1 MEDQPVTFPP
11 GLETVTVTG
20 RYLAPDGTLDIDEVR
35 FTAPTVTSPTY
46 GVILH
51 GTSNATVDATGGM
64 AATLV
69 ATDAAGCT
77 PTGWTYLV
85 AEMKAHQI
93 VRLYPLALP
102 AAAPN
107 VSLPAVTPTVPAS
120 GAYLVV
126 TGPQG
131 NSVRSGSGAP
141 DLGIGIVGDWY
152 IDNSIPT
159 ALVIYGPKTTNSWG
173 TGQPI
178 GGSGGGAPSG
188 PAGGALTGA
197 YPNPTLSSATIATF
211 DAAGAAT
218 AALTTAEAY
227 TDTKVA
233 AEVARANATYAASG
247 APAAA
252 VAAHVAATDPH
263 ADRAYTD
270 TQISAEIARANATYA
285 ASGAPAAAITAHVAA
300 TDPHGDRAYADNR
313 AIAASGAAVT
323 SAAALYVAKSLATTK
338 GDVFVATGSGTL
350 ARVGVGTDGQVFTA
364 DSTKSAG
371 VAWATATAGSGG
383 SSGTTV
389 TTVEQYLTPGDV
401 TLPNTSGAWQ
411 IVKSGGT
418 VPLQAQIAAA
428 AGDKVSIS
436 ASFMRS
442 SSGQFLDLAL
452 LDSSGVPNLYASS
465 GTTTP
470 ATEGLPSYY
479 PQASSFPGVGGE
491 WEFTVAAGHISGGLV
506 TLALVTKGTGTGTV
520 YASTN
525 YPASILLTNTSNSA
539 SGSSTAIYPPTFR
552 LPRFP
557 QASAILTEWQS
568 GNSFVANGGT
578 LTADTVVFARGSQCA
593 KYVSP
598 GDNATY
604 AVTGA
609 ITSADTTGKALRIAV
624 RVEDITTLQNLDV
637 TLAVD
642 GTFASGWT
650 WNPQSTTGTSTYL
663 TSGDWVLM
671 SLGFADA
678 TAVGAGAR
686 SGLTALR
693 VRIRDTGAAVT
704 VRLQAAELIADGA
717 AVFPSGVVILT
728 ADDVYQSF
736 IDQGKTILDTYG
748 YPVTA
753 YVIQDRVGLSGRLT
767 LQEMQDLQAASGWEL
782 ACHASSDTI
791 HGLTYAGVTAAQVD
805 ADARAMKAYAVSNG
819 FHGADL
825 FALPK
830 GATGKT
836 TDGTS
841 ITSIL
846 QKYFATSATTVN
858 KTREVFPPSDPF
870 RVRRISAISSFS
882 GGYAPANITGAGGD
896 LDKIKANGGV
906 LVLNFHQLVAASPAD
921 TSQCL
926 TSDFT
931 SIIAAINSK
940 GIPVLTMGELMRYA
954 LTSASSGATVDTTTI
969 PTKAGAIGAAGA
981 GPSATAVG
989 HVHPRVYWSPEDH
1002 GLTTWTQDPATCA
1015 AGQLLP
1021 AAGTVHFARIHLP
1034 VAASIT
1040 NILMFVS
1047 TAGSGLTSGQC
1058 FAGLYTAA
1066 GSLIASTAD
1075 QATAWASTGTKTMAL
1090 AGGAQ
1095 ALAAGDYL
1103 IGFFANG
1110 STLPS
1115 FLRGVSQSAVNA
1127 GLSAST
1133 SRYGTAATGQTTSMP
1148 SSIGTLAGASNAWW
1162 CALS

>member
-1 MEDQPVTFPP
+1 MTFPS
-11 GLETVTVTG
+11 GLQTVTVTG
-20 RYLAPDGTLDIDEVR
+20 RYLAPDGSLDVDEVR

-46 GVILH
+46 GVIVH
-51 GTSNATVDATGGM
+51 GTSNATVNATGSM
-64 AATLV
+64 TATLV

-77 PTGWTYLV
+77 PSGWTYLV

-93 VRLYPLALP
+93 IRLYPLALP

-141 DLGIGIVGDWY
+141 DLGLGIVGDWY
-152 IDNSIPT
+152 IDNSAPT
-159 ALVIYGPKTTNSWG
+159 ALVIYGPKTSSSWG

-188 PAGGALTGA
+188 PAGGALTGT
-197 YPNPTLSSATIATF
+197 YPNPTLSSATIASF
-211 DAAGAAT
+211 DAAGAAASAQT
-218 AALTTAEAY
+218 AAQTY
-227 TDTKVA
+227 TNSQIT
-233 AEVARANATYAASG
+233 AEVARANSTYAG
-247 APAAA
+247 
-252 VAAHVAATDPH
+252 
-263 ADRAYTD
+263 
-270 TQISAEIARANATYA
+270 
-285 ASGAPAAAITAHVAA
+285 SGAPAAAIAAHVVA
-300 TDPHGDRAYADNR
+300 TDPHGDRAYADNQ
-313 AIAASGAAVT
+313 AVAASGAAVA
-323 SAAALYVAKSLATTK
+323 SAATLYVPKSTVTTK
-338 GDVFVATGSGTL
+338 GDLYVATGAGTL
-350 ARVGVGTDGQVFTA
+350 TRVGVGTDGQVFTA
-364 DSTKSAG
+364 DSTKTAG
-371 VAWATATAGSGG
+371 VAWATATGGSGS

-401 TLPNTSGAWQ
+401 TLPSTSGAWQ

-491 WEFTVAAGHISGGLV
+491 WQFTIAAGHISGGLV

-525 YPASILLTNTSNSA
+525 YPASILLKNTSNSA

-552 LPRFP
+552 LPRYP
-557 QASAILTEWQS
+557 QASQILTEWQA
-568 GNSFVANGGT
+568 GNSFVASGGT
-578 LTADTVVFARGSQCA
+578 LTADTTVFARGSQCA

-598 GDNATY
+598 ADNATY
-604 AVTGA
+604 AITGA

-624 RVEDITTLQNLDV
+624 RVEDITTLQNLDI

-642 GTFASGWT
+642 STFASGWT

-678 TAVGAGAR
+678 TVLGAGAR

-693 VRIRDTGAAVT
+693 VRIRDTGSAVT
-704 VRLQAAELIADGA
+704 VRLQAAELIADGS
-717 AVFPSGVVILT
+717 AVFPSGCVIIT

-736 IDQGKTILDTYG
+736 VDQGKGVLDTYG
-748 YPVTA
+748 YPVTS
-753 YVIQDRVGLSGRLT
+753 YVIADRVGLSGRLT
-767 LQEMQDLQAASGWEL
+767 LQEMQDLQSTSGWEL
-782 ACHASSDTI
+782 ACHAYSDTI
-791 HGLTYAGVTAAQVD
+791 HGLTYSGVTAAQAE
-805 ADARAMKAYAVSNG
+805 ADARAMKAYAISNG
-819 FHGADL
+819 FRGADL

-830 GATGKT
+830 GATAKT
-836 TDGTS
+836 TDGTPLLS
-841 ITSIL
+841 FL
-846 QKYFATSATTVN
+846 PKYFSTVATTVN
-858 KTREVFPPSDPF
+858 KTRELFPPSDPF

-882 GGYAPANITGAGGD
+882 GGYAPSSITGAGGD

-906 LVLNFHQLVAASPAD
+906 LVLNFHQLVASSPAD

-931 SIIAAINSK
+931 AIIAAINSK

-1002 GLTTWTQDPATCA
+1002 GLTTWTQDPATCTS
-1015 AGQLLP
+1015 GQLLP
-1021 AAGTVHFARIHLP
+1021 TAGTVHFARVHLP

-1047 TAGSGLTSGQC
+1047 TIGAGLTSGQC

-1066 GSLIASTAD
+1066 GSLVASTAD
-1075 QATAWASTGTKTMAL
+1075 QSAAWVSTGTKTMSL
-1090 AGGAQ
+1090 SGGAQ
-1095 ALAAGDYL
+1095 ACAAGDYL

-1133 SRYGTAATGQTTSMP
+1133 SRYGTAATGQTTAMP
-1148 SSIGTLAGASNAWW
+1148 GSIGTLAGASNAWW